1 MIGWDDRPF
10 KPSDYH
16 FLQGVPTRCV
26 SSPEKLG
33 PPGGI
38 RSVSAHDHVHAV
50 IPPGDM
56 MALPLIDRPLAHARL
71 FLATRLGRVLS
82 MRPLRLL
89 NCSGQR

>member
-38 RSVSAHDHVHAV
+38 QSVSAHDHVHASGPLLLQQSLV
-50 IPPGDM
+50 LDVLLLHEQKYCWMPGAAPM
-56 MALPLIDRPLAHARL
+56 LAPE
-71 FLATRLGRVLS
+71 V
-82 MRPLRLL
+82 
-89 NCSGQR
+89 